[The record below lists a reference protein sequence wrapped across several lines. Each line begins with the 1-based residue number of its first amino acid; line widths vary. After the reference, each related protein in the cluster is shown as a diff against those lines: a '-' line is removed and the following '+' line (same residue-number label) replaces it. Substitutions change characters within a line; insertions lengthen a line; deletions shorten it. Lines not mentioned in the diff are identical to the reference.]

1 MYFRFNS
8 TFMILDSTTIKKGEN
23 TFISLIHQIET
34 FFSVWYM
41 IRAERKSPGVI
52 PFSSTI
58 YRMKIWNDSLI
69 LYWVYHVSAD
79 RKFIT
84 WNFWWR
90 QTILILSF
98 SLFFQNNN
106 NFDQS
111 ELFLVLKNWSTE
123 KKTFSVSS
131 EVSNDWIPFSFCVY
145 YLHHDVS
152 WQNFFFQWVTK

>member
-1 MYFRFNS
+1 MDCRTLGSRFIHTDPESVNLFSAFLIQFIIQFVYFRFNS

-34 FFSVWYM
+34 FVCVWYM

-69 LYWVYHVSAD
+69 LYWVYDASAD

-98 SLFFQNNN
+98 SLFFHNNN

-111 ELFLVLKNWSTE
+111 ELFVVLKN
-123 KKTFSVSS
+123 
-131 EVSNDWIPFSFCVY
+131 
-145 YLHHDVS
+145 
-152 WQNFFFQWVTK
+152 